1 MEAAVTSDGLHR
13 VVHFRLRRYR
23 VTATPILP
31 AGESVGFDGDRGS
44 MWMAGSEGFMTR
56 KPLLRPC
63 QVSSGT
69 FIPLQRARH
78 GRGPSQSSRRC
89 SRYSSRVSH
98 VREQPY
104 SGARSCNCGKYDRR
118 CFYFGYRVC
127 APAPRIFQRLIVH
140 LRYVDGVVRVAARLD
155 LFLGIRLIDGS

>member
-1 MEAAVTSDGLHR
+1 M
-13 VVHFRLRRYR
+13 
-23 VTATPILP
+23 
-31 AGESVGFDGDRGS
+31 GDRS
-44 MWMAGSEGFMTR
+44 PMWMAGSEGFMTR
-56 KPLLRPC
+56 KPLLRPR
-63 QVSSGT
+63 QVSSGRS
-69 FIPLQRARH
+69 FH
-78 GRGPSQSSRRC
+78 YNGRGTDEAPRKALAGAVGIRRDA
-89 SRYSSRVSH
+89 SH
-98 VREQPY
+98 VREQAY